1 MDAIEKENDFAMIAY
16 LAYLGDPTINMEKTG
31 FEEWL
36 TLDKLNQLMGALD
49 IFQEMTE
56 FQEKLENMEKIIF
69 NDPDSQESIEFYCL
83 EQTKINN
90 QNYLLVT
97 EEEDGDSE
105 AYILKE
111 TSSEDEET
119 VYEMVEEEAEFE
131 AIAKVFTELMDDV
144 DFEY

>member
-1 MDAIEKENDFAMIAY
+1 
-16 LAYLGDPTINMEKTG
+16 MEKV
-31 FEEWL
+31 
-36 TLDKLNQLMGALD
+36 K
-49 IFQEMTE
+49 
-56 FQEKLENMEKIIF
+56 F
-69 NDPDSQESIEFYCL
+69 NSPVSQEIKEFFCL

-131 AIAKVFTELMDDV
+131 SIAKVFTELMDDV

>member
-1 MDAIEKENDFAMIAY
+1 
-16 LAYLGDPTINMEKTG
+16 
-31 FEEWL
+31 
-36 TLDKLNQLMGALD
+36 
-49 IFQEMTE
+49 
-56 FQEKLENMEKIIF
+56 MEKIKF
-69 NDPDSQESIEFYCL
+69 NSPVSQEIKEFFCL

-119 VYEMVEEEAEFE
+119 VYEMVEEDAEFE

>member
-1 MDAIEKENDFAMIAY
+1 
-16 LAYLGDPTINMEKTG
+16 MEKV
-31 FEEWL
+31 
-36 TLDKLNQLMGALD
+36 K
-49 IFQEMTE
+49 
-56 FQEKLENMEKIIF
+56 F
-69 NDPDSQESIEFYCL
+69 NSPVSQEIKEFFCL

-97 EEEDGDSE
+97 EEENGDSD

>member
-1 MDAIEKENDFAMIAY
+1 
-16 LAYLGDPTINMEKTG
+16 MEKV
-31 FEEWL
+31 
-36 TLDKLNQLMGALD
+36 K
-49 IFQEMTE
+49 
-56 FQEKLENMEKIIF
+56 F
-69 NDPDSQESIEFYCL
+69 NSPVSQEIKEFFCL

-119 VYEMVEEEAEFE
+119 VYEMVKEEAEFE

>member
-1 MDAIEKENDFAMIAY
+1 
-16 LAYLGDPTINMEKTG
+16 MEKV
-31 FEEWL
+31 
-36 TLDKLNQLMGALD
+36 K
-49 IFQEMTE
+49 
-56 FQEKLENMEKIIF
+56 F
-69 NDPDSQESIEFYCL
+69 NSPVSQEIKEFFCL

>member
-1 MDAIEKENDFAMIAY
+1 
-16 LAYLGDPTINMEKTG
+16 MEKV
-31 FEEWL
+31 
-36 TLDKLNQLMGALD
+36 K
-49 IFQEMTE
+49 
-56 FQEKLENMEKIIF
+56 F
-69 NDPDSQESIEFYCL
+69 NSPVSQEIKEFFCL

-97 EEEDGDSE
+97 EEEDGDSD

>member
-1 MDAIEKENDFAMIAY
+1 
-16 LAYLGDPTINMEKTG
+16 MEKV
-31 FEEWL
+31 
-36 TLDKLNQLMGALD
+36 K
-49 IFQEMTE
+49 
-56 FQEKLENMEKIIF
+56 F
-69 NDPDSQESIEFYCL
+69 NSPVSQEIKEFFCL

-97 EEEDGDSE
+97 EDANGDSE

>member
-1 MDAIEKENDFAMIAY
+1 
-16 LAYLGDPTINMEKTG
+16 MEQVK
-31 FEEWL
+31 
-36 TLDKLNQLMGALD
+36 
-49 IFQEMTE
+49 
-56 FQEKLENMEKIIF
+56 F
-69 NDPDSQESIEFYCL
+69 NSPVSQEIKEFFCL